1 MSDCPDLPQLIYF
14 PLFQRSVGAGL
25 RCCSQPRP
33 VEGPLC
39 ESILRPA
46 LASLA
51 TLALGT
57 GDQNSISCLS
67 SLPSVWNSTRSH
79 REEALHCVLCRDRSG
94 SFGWGGESVA
104 GPSDTGIF

>member
-1 MSDCPDLPQLIYF
+1 MSPSPSLAPADLF
-14 PLFQRSVGAGL
+14 PFILKNSGGWGL
-25 RCCSQPRP
+25 DARSQPRP

-46 LASLA
+46 LEPLA

-67 SLPSVWNSTRSH
+67 SLPSVWNSTSSYRK
-79 REEALHCVLCRDRSG
+79 EAPHCVL
-94 SFGWGGESVA
+94 
-104 GPSDTGIF
+104 

>member
-1 MSDCPDLPQLIYF
+1 MSPSPGLAPADLF
-14 PLFQRSVGAGL
+14 PFIPKSSGGRGL
-25 RCCSQPRP
+25 DAHSQPRP

-46 LASLA
+46 LEPLA

-67 SLPSVWNSTRSH
+67 CLPKVWNSTSFY
-79 REEALHCVLCRDRSG
+79 REGAAHCVL
-94 SFGWGGESVA
+94 
-104 GPSDTGIF
+104 